1 MTTWPARS
9 GAGLMSKSGHCW
21 VEGYWE
27 LLIAASRWCDRVT
40 VVACEAEWVPPT
52 GGRVVMLSDGEQR
65 RLADIESALRA
76 DDPRFVHRLESR
88 RPRRRTVL
96 AVIALV
102 VAMTV
107 TVVAL

>member
-1 MTTWPARS
+1 L
-9 GAGLMSKSGHCW
+9 LM
-21 VEGYWE
+21 
-27 LLIAASRWCDRVT
+27 AACRWCDRAAVGS
-40 VVACEAEWVPPT
+40 VRGWAVPPI

-96 AVIALV
+96 AVVALV
-102 VAMTV
+102 VTVMV
-107 TVVAL
+107 TVVALVVRSVPLAVSGWSPPAAWWVYG

>member
-1 MTTWPARS
+1 
-9 GAGLMSKSGHCW
+9 
-21 VEGYWE
+21 
-27 LLIAASRWCDRVT
+27 
-40 VVACEAEWVPPT
+40 
-52 GGRVVMLSDGEQR
+52 MLSDGEQR

-102 VAMTV
+102 VAVTV
-107 TVVAL
+107 TVVALVVRSVPLAVFGLVATGGVVGAWLTRRRR